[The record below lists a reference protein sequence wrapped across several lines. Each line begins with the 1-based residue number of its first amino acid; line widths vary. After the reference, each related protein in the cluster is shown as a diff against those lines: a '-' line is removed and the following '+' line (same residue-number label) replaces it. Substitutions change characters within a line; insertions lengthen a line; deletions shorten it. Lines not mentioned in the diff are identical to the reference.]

1 MTTADS
7 YGDIARLEQ
16 LMDEHYQCQTL
27 DPGKLPILEGQIWE
41 MVQQAE
47 LHRDLGVEAQPDD
60 FGGFMLEI
68 DGYLCEIKDVQ
79 IKDGLHTLGQAPTEE
94 QLIGLLCA
102 LTRLISAGYP
112 ACEEP
117 WRRRSVWITRLCW
130 KTLGS
135 G

>member
-1 MTTADS
+1 
-7 YGDIARLEQ
+7 
-16 LMDEHYQCQTL
+16 
-27 DPGKLPILEGQIWE
+27 

-102 LTRLISAGYP
+102 LTRLDISGIPSLQGALASALGLDYSALLEDP
-112 ACEEP
+112 GQAVEGNLPSLLEELGP
-117 WRRRSVWITRLCW
+117 GDAVAQRR
-130 KTLGS
+130 
-135 G
+135 